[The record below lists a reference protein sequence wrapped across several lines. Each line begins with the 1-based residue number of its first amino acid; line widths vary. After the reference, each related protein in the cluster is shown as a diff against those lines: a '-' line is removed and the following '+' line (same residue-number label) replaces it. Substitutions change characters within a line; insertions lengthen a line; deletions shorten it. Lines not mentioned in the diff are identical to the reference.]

1 MLSKDEQRQLDEIE
15 RALREDDP
23 NFAAAV
29 DFGQV
34 RLRRIMAPAATILL
48 GLILLVLGEIT
59 AQWLLIAGVVLGV
72 AGFLVAVV
80 GFWWLLR
87 GGNARASAG

>member
-1 MLSKDEQRQLDEIE
+1 
-15 RALREDDP
+15 
-23 NFAAAV
+23 
-29 DFGQV
+29 
-34 RLRRIMAPAATILL
+34 MAPAATILL

>member
-34 RLRRIMAPAATILL
+34 RLRRIMAPAATK
-48 GLILLVLGEIT
+48 
-59 AQWLLIAGVVLGV
+59 
-72 AGFLVAVV
+72 
-80 GFWWLLR
+80 
-87 GGNARASAG
+87 